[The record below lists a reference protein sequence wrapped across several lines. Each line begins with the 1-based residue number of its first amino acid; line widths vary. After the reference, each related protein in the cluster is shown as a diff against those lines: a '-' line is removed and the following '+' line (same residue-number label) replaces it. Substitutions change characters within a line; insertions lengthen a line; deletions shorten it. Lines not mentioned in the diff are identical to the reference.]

1 MAACLFRVAILHLC
15 ATATVVGASAVGLS
29 FGRTPPLDSSN
40 SNKKK
45 ATPAQELGHGSMPAT
60 TQTSSATT
68 TTVAPFSA
76 PIPVVPTSRI
86 PVATRP
92 QDGRSLRRPLT
103 RRMTSSDA
111 NANTRPPSS
120 VINGFAA
127 SEHGANESDIGA
139 HVSSRRASWVKRL
152 SSISVSQHSSRNP
165 SPAQLSPAVPCSN
178 GSVAY
183 GSTVP
188 IMDRRSL
195 PQLPPN
201 KLVKRSSSVRAPR
214 DIQSIHGSGSLRPS
228 FRRPATSHQR
238 SATLQNYRSLLP
250 VTRETPVKPS
260 SASTD
265 SETEYTQ
272 FFTATSLRG
281 RRLSKR
287 FQSNPAKVK
296 RIFPD
301 EKHRPTL
308 VLARAVTA
316 GAEELEESASEAGE
330 SVFYVSRP
338 GTPLSYTAAVAA
350 PKAGAPHFTDIAHE
364 RPSTAVPSTVVY
376 GEPSQR
382 RRSFSIADLLPSV
395 SSAKKQRLAKQPGM
409 KLARGSSQRVSSDP
423 VIPTMVKRSNT
434 SHGEMPPRRNLT
446 DPAPPKRDIFAS
458 AGVAE
463 SGHYRI
469 GASGGSSTSPL
480 STLLPPRREM
490 TAPGNRLASMP
501 QLEAIASA
509 APATNQAPPSPLVLA
524 QPGVRPSRHSM
535 APSEQA
541 STLVGS
547 SDNEV
552 RAVGSVDG
560 DDADL
565 RSETLYD
572 SLRTGVTRS
581 VSGGARG
588 PRIETIFDESPP
600 AKLRVT
606 ALRDLLPSGTFR
618 DNLPHGNSDDHSIAQ
633 DDESF
638 TTPARTTIRPEHRLQ
653 EAASFSRPSSTT
665 AFPALISSSPPS
677 MPKPLSLGTLEWDST
692 VGDDDR
698 SSRWSFD
705 EQEGEDPWVDHPP
718 VNRLATPITLR
729 RSNPRL
735 LASPPN
741 IKPPTPQHVALDHV
755 DRDTRS
761 SIFDWSEQQPTDKSS
776 GNRTPPRP
784 RTVHGKKD
792 ANRRDSRSV
801 GRRVPSGLHARSQS
815 VPLAPDVVG
824 KRSTVVTNKFG
835 TWGIGSKGVTEDWN
849 DDFDFSEV
857 PEEPTPKSVAG
868 SQRIDSGSAMVVP
881 KSIQEQQN
889 NVLANIS
896 LLREWGLLIEELKEH
911 RIRAMSLGIVEGSHS
926 GMWEEVDAM
935 IDLADQEAEH
945 EEVPRASPPSSP
957 GFDEDAFDEISAS
970 PNAGRGRRKSGSPND
985 DLNKGQTVRPRKS
998 ILPPNDRIF
1007 GPHSSPAPP
1016 KPKYEAPATPE
1027 PRPIVTRPRKD
1038 SEAKA
1043 RSVIEALQSRKSV
1056 FESPANAP
1064 PALSPKKVPFDTA
1077 TLRRIVP
1084 YVSTLTRKVK
1094 DAIRDTE
1101 GLYYSP
1107 ITSPQHEEAQFAM
1120 SPFQQDAEL
1129 ASHMK
1134 LMTVM

>member
-1 MAACLFRVAILHLC
+1 M
-15 ATATVVGASAVGLS
+15 
-29 FGRTPPLDSSN
+29 
-40 SNKKK
+40 
-45 ATPAQELGHGSMPAT
+45 
-60 TQTSSATT
+60 
-68 TTVAPFSA
+68 
-76 PIPVVPTSRI
+76 
-86 PVATRP
+86 
-92 QDGRSLRRPLT
+92 
-103 RRMTSSDA
+103 
-111 NANTRPPSS
+111 
-120 VINGFAA
+120 
-127 SEHGANESDIGA
+127 
-139 HVSSRRASWVKRL
+139 KRL
-152 SSISVSQHSSRNP
+152 SSSISVSQQSRGNT
-165 SPAQLSPAVPCSN
+165 SPAQLSPAVSCSN
-178 GSVAY
+178 GSVALSHD
-183 GSTVP
+183 GSKVP
-188 IMDRRSL
+188 MVRRQTA
-195 PQLPPN
+195 PQPPPN
-201 KLVKRSSSVRAPR
+201 KLVKRSSSVQAPR
-214 DIQSIHGSGSLRPS
+214 DLYTAHGSGGTLRPS

-238 SATLQNYRSLLP
+238 SATLHNNYHSMLP
-250 VTRETPVKPS
+250 VTRESPSLAVKPS

-265 SETEYTQ
+265 SEAEAQAEYLQ
-272 FFTATSLRG
+272 FFTATSLRA

-287 FQSNPAKVK
+287 FQAKPAKYK

-308 VLARAVTA
+308 VLARAVTT

-350 PKAGAPHFTDIAHE
+350 PKPGAPHSSDTNYVL
-364 RPSTAVPSTVVY
+364 RPSTAASSARIS
-376 GEPSQR
+376 EDASRR
-382 RRSFSIADLLPSV
+382 RRSFSLADLLPSE
-395 SSAKKQRLAKQPGM
+395 SSAKKHRLAKTGM
-409 KLARGSSQRVSSDP
+409 KPTRGSSQRVSSDP
-423 VIPTMVKRSNT
+423 VIPTMGKRSNT
-434 SHGEMPPRRNLT
+434 HVDLPARRILT
-446 DPAPPKRDIFAS
+446 EPAPPKHDIFVA

-463 SGHYRI
+463 SASSHN
-469 GASGGSSTSPL
+469 GARGGSSTSPL
-480 STLLPPRREM
+480 SALPPPRRAM
-490 TAPGNRLASMP
+490 TVPAQRSGPMP

-509 APATNQAPPSPLVLA
+509 APATNHVPPSPLNLA
-524 QPGVRPSRHSM
+524 QAGVRVSRHSM

-552 RAVGSVDG
+552 RAVGSADE
-560 DDADL
+560 DADDL

-572 SLRTGVTRS
+572 SLRTGATRS
-581 VSGGARG
+581 VSGGTRG
-588 PRIETIFDESPP
+588 PRIGTIFDESPP
-600 AKLRVT
+600 AKLKVT
-606 ALRDLLPSGTFR
+606 ALRDLLPSGTFG
-618 DNLPHGNSDDHSIAQ
+618 DDLTNDDSDGHSVAEDH
-633 DDESF
+633 ESF
-638 TTPARTTIRPEHRLQ
+638 TTPVRNTVRPEHRLQ
-653 EAASFSRPSSTT
+653 EAVSFSRQSSTAVFPTLTPSS
-665 AFPALISSSPPS
+665 PSS

-705 EQEGEDPWVDHPP
+705 EHEGEDPWVDFPSANH
-718 VNRLATPITLR
+718 LATPITLR

-735 LASPPN
+735 LSSAPN
-741 IKPPTPQHVALDHV
+741 TKPSTPQLDQV
-755 DRDTRS
+755 DRDARS
-761 SIFDWSEQQPTDKSS
+761 SIFDWSEQQIADKSS

-815 VPLAPDVVG
+815 VPVVPDVIG
-824 KRSTVVTNKFG
+824 KRNTVVTNKFG

-849 DDFDFSEV
+849 DDFDFSEL
-857 PEEPTPKSVAG
+857 PEEHTPKSVAG

-896 LLREWGLLIEELKEH
+896 LLREWGLLIEELKEQK
-911 RIRAMSLGIVEGSHS
+911 IRAISLGIMEGPQS

-945 EEVPRASPPSSP
+945 GEVPHASPPSTP
-957 GFDEDAFDEISAS
+957 GFDEDAFDDVSAS
-970 PNAGRGRRKSGSPND
+970 PQVARVRRKSGSPND
-985 DLNKGQTVRPRKS
+985 DLSKIPTVRTRKS

-1007 GPHSSPAPP
+1007 APQTSPKPS

-1027 PRPIVTRPRKD
+1027 SKPVITRPRKD

-1043 RSVIEALQSRKSV
+1043 RSVIEALQSKRQSV

-1064 PALSPKKVPFDTA
+1064 ATPSPKKVPFDTA

-1084 YVSTLTRKVK
+1084 YVNTLTRKVK
-1094 DAIRDTE
+1094 DTIRDAE

-1107 ITSPQHEEAQFAM
+1107 ITSPQHEEVPFVV

-1129 ASHMK
+1129 RELASHMK
-1134 LMTVM
+1134 LMIVM

>member
-1 MAACLFRVAILHLC
+1 M
-15 ATATVVGASAVGLS
+15 
-29 FGRTPPLDSSN
+29 
-40 SNKKK
+40 
-45 ATPAQELGHGSMPAT
+45 
-60 TQTSSATT
+60 
-68 TTVAPFSA
+68 
-76 PIPVVPTSRI
+76 
-86 PVATRP
+86 
-92 QDGRSLRRPLT
+92 T
-103 RRMTSSDA
+103 RRMTTTD
-111 NANTRPPSS
+111 ANTRPPSS
-120 VINGFAA
+120 VVNGFAA
-127 SEHGANESDIGA
+127 SEHGANESDVGTHA
-139 HVSSRRASWVKRL
+139 SSRRASWVKRL
-152 SSISVSQHSSRNP
+152 SAISVTQHSSRNP
-165 SPAQLSPAVPCSN
+165 SPAQMSPAVSCSN
-178 GSVAY
+178 GSVAFSHD
-183 GSTVP
+183 GSAVP
-188 IMDRRSL
+188 MVRRQTP

-201 KLVKRSSSVRAPR
+201 KLVKRSSSVRVPR
-214 DIQSIHGSGSLRPS
+214 DIEPTHGSGTLRPS

-250 VTRETPVKPS
+250 VTRESPTVEVKPS

-265 SETEYTQ
+265 SEAEYTH

-287 FQSNPAKVK
+287 FQTNPTKVK
-296 RIFPD
+296 RVFPD

-308 VLARAVTA
+308 VLARAITTD
-316 GAEELEESASEAGE
+316 AEELEESASEAGE

-350 PKAGAPHFTDIAHE
+350 PRPGAPHLIENAHV
-364 RPSTAVPSTVVY
+364 RPSTAVSSTVVS
-376 GEPSQR
+376 EDASRR
-382 RRSFSIADLLPSV
+382 RRSFSIADLLPSG
-395 SSAKKQRLAKQPGM
+395 SSAKKQRLAKQPGL
-409 KLARGSSQRVSSDP
+409 KLTRGSSQRVSSDP
-423 VIPTMVKRSNT
+423 VIPTMGKRSNT
-434 SHGEMPPRRNLT
+434 SYGELPARRNLT
-446 DPAPPKRDIFAS
+446 DPAPPKRDIFAP

-463 SGHYRI
+463 SNYHRSHRSHRN
-469 GASGGSSTSPL
+469 AAPGGSSTSPL
-480 STLLPPRREM
+480 STLPSLRREM
-490 TAPGNRLASMP
+490 TVPGNRLASMP

-509 APATNQAPPSPLVLA
+509 APATNQAPPSPSVLA
-524 QPGVRPSRHSM
+524 QAGVRPSRHSM
-535 APSEQA
+535 APSEHA

-560 DDADL
+560 EDADL

-572 SLRTGVTRS
+572 SLHTGATRS

-606 ALRDLLPSGTFR
+606 ALRDLLPSGTFG
-618 DNLPHGNSDDHSIAQ
+618 DNLTNGAFDDHSITQ
-633 DDESF
+633 DDDSF
-638 TTPARTTIRPEHRLQ
+638 TTPARTTVRPEHHLQ
-653 EAASFSRPSSTT
+653 EAVSFSRPSSTT
-665 AFPALISSSPPS
+665 VYPGLIPSSPPS

-692 VGDDDR
+692 VGDDR
-698 SSRWSFD
+698 SSRWSLD
-705 EQEGEDPWVDHPP
+705 ELEGEDPWVDHPP
-718 VNRLATPITLR
+718 ASHLATPITLR
-729 RSNPRL
+729 RSNPHL
-735 LASPPN
+735 LASVPN
-741 IKPPTPQHVALDHV
+741 TKPSTPQLSALDHI
-755 DRDTRS
+755 DRDARS

-801 GRRVPSGLHARSQS
+801 GRRAPSGLHARSQS
-815 VPLAPDVVG
+815 VPVVPDVVS

-849 DDFDFSEV
+849 DDFDFSELA
-857 PEEPTPKSVAG
+857 EEPTPKSVAA
-868 SQRIDSGSAMVVP
+868 SQRIDSGSAMIVP

-911 RIRAMSLGIVEGSHS
+911 RIRGISLGIVEGSHS

-957 GFDEDAFDEISAS
+957 GFDEDAFDDLSAS

-985 DLNKGQTVRPRKS
+985 DLSKTQTVRPRKS

-1007 GPHSSPAPP
+1007 GPHTSPVPP

-1027 PRPIVTRPRKD
+1027 SRPIITRPRKD

-1084 YVSTLTRKVK
+1084 YVNTLTRKVK
-1094 DAIRDTE
+1094 DTIRDAE

-1107 ITSPQHEEAQFAM
+1107 TTSPQHEEPPFVM

>member
-1 MAACLFRVAILHLC
+1 MKTVPTLC

-29 FGRTPPLDSSN
+29 FGRGPPLDSSN
-40 SNKKK
+40 SNKRK
-45 ATPAQELGHGSMPAT
+45 ATPAQELEPGSMSAT

-68 TTVAPFSA
+68 TTVAPFNA

-86 PVATRP
+86 PIATRP
-92 QDGRSLRRPLT
+92 QDGRPQRRPIM
-103 RRMTSSDA
+103 RRMTSGDA
-111 NANTRPPSS
+111 TMRPPST
-120 VINGFAA
+120 VVNGFVP
-127 SEHGANESDIGA
+127 SEHGANESEAGT
-139 HVSSRRASWVKRL
+139 HVSSRRASWMKRL
-152 SSISVSQHSSRNP
+152 STISVSQHSSRNH
-165 SPAQLSPAVPCSN
+165 SPAPLSPSVSCSN
-178 GSVAY
+178 GSVAFSHD

-188 IMDRRSL
+188 MIGRQSP

-201 KLVKRSSSVRAPR
+201 KLVKRTSSVRAPR
-214 DIQSIHGSGSLRPS
+214 DIYSAHGSGSLRPS

-238 SATLQNYRSLLP
+238 SATLQNYHSLLP
-250 VTRETPVKPS
+250 VTRESPSLEVKPS

-265 SETEYTQ
+265 SEAEYTQ
-272 FFTATSLRG
+272 FFTAKSLRG
-281 RRLSKR
+281 RTLSRRL
-287 FQSNPAKVK
+287 NPNPTKVK

-316 GAEELEESASEAGE
+316 SAEELEESASEAGE

-350 PKAGAPHFTDIAHE
+350 PKLGAPHFTENTHI
-364 RPSTAVPSTVVY
+364 RPSTGVSSTVVS
-376 GEPSQR
+376 EDASRR
-382 RRSFSIADLLPSV
+382 RRSFSIADLLPSG

-409 KLARGSSQRVSSDP
+409 KLTRGSSQRVSSDP
-423 VIPTMVKRSNT
+423 VLPTMGKRSNT
-434 SHGEMPPRRNLT
+434 PHGELPGRRNLT
-446 DPAPPKRDIFAS
+446 DPAPSKRDIS
-458 AGVAE
+458 TTTGIAE
-463 SGHYRI
+463 SSNYCN
-469 GASGGSSTSPL
+469 GAPGDSSTSPL
-480 STLLPPRREM
+480 SALPPLRRAM
-490 TAPGNRLASMP
+490 TVPGNRLASMP

-509 APATNQAPPSPLVLA
+509 APATNQTPPSPSALA
-524 QPGVRPSRHSM
+524 QAGVRPSCHSI

-552 RAVGSVDG
+552 RAVGSVDE
-560 DDADL
+560 DDADF

-572 SLRTGVTRS
+572 SLRTGATRS

-600 AKLRVT
+600 AKVRIT
-606 ALRDLLPSGTFR
+606 ALRDLLPAGAFG
-618 DNLPHGNSDDHSIAQ
+618 DNLTNGTSGDRSIAE
-633 DDESF
+633 DDESI
-638 TTPARTTIRPEHRLQ
+638 TTPVRTVRPEHHLQ
-653 EAASFSRPSSTT
+653 EAVSFSRPNSTT
-665 AFPALISSSPPS
+665 VFPSLIPSSPPS
-677 MPKPLSLGTLEWDST
+677 MPKPLSLGTLEF
-692 VGDDDR
+692 DDDR
-698 SSRWSFD
+698 SGRWLLD

-718 VNRLATPITLR
+718 ASHLATPITLR
-729 RSNPRL
+729 RSNPHL
-735 LASPPN
+735 LASVPN
-741 IKPPTPQHVALDHV
+741 SKPSTPQHLVLDHV
-755 DRDTRS
+755 DRDARS
-761 SIFDWSEQQPTDKSS
+761 SIFDWSEQQPADKSS

-801 GRRVPSGLHARSQS
+801 GRRAPSGLHARSQS
-815 VPLAPDVVG
+815 VPVVPDVVG
-824 KRSTVVTNKFG
+824 KCNTVVTNKFG

-849 DDFDFSEV
+849 DDFDFSEL

-911 RIRAMSLGIVEGSHS
+911 RIRAISLGIIEGPHS

-957 GFDEDAFDEISAS
+957 GFDEDAFDDVSAS
-970 PNAGRGRRKSGSPND
+970 PNVGRGRRKSGSPND
-985 DLNKGQTVRPRKS
+985 DLSSKNHQTVRPRKS

-1007 GPHSSPAPP
+1007 GPQTSPVPP

-1027 PRPIVTRPRKD
+1027 SRPIITRPRKD

-1043 RSVIEALQSRKSV
+1043 RSVIEALQTKRSV

-1064 PALSPKKVPFDTA
+1064 PTPSPKKVPFDTA

-1094 DAIRDTE
+1094 DTIRDAE

-1107 ITSPQHEEAQFAM
+1107 TTSPQHEEPPFAM

>member
-1 MAACLFRVAILHLC
+1 MKTVPTLC

-29 FGRTPPLDSSN
+29 FGRGPPLDSSN
-40 SNKKK
+40 SNKRK
-45 ATPAQELGHGSMPAT
+45 ATPAQELAHSSMPAT
-60 TQTSSATT
+60 TQSTSATT
-68 TTVAPFSA
+68 TTVAPSRA
-76 PIPVVPTSRI
+76 PIPVAPTSRI
-86 PVATRP
+86 PIATRP
-92 QDGRSLRRPLT
+92 QDGRPQRRPMM
-103 RRMTSSDA
+103 RRMTSGDA
-111 NANTRPPSS
+111 TVRPPST
-120 VINGFAA
+120 VLNGFASREA
-127 SEHGANESDIGA
+127 DANESSDPGP
-139 HVSSRRASWVKRL
+139 HVSSRRASWIKRL
-152 SSISVSQHSSRNP
+152 STMSVSQHPSRSQ
-165 SPAQLSPAVPCSN
+165 SPAPASPSVSCSN
-178 GSVAY
+178 GSLAFSHD

-188 IMDRRSL
+188 MVGRQSP

-201 KLVKRSSSVRAPR
+201 KLVKRSSSVRVPR
-214 DIQSIHGSGSLRPS
+214 DVHSAHGPGSLRPS

-238 SATLQNYRSLLP
+238 SATLQNYHSLLP
-250 VTRETPVKPS
+250 VTRESPSLDVKPS

-265 SETEYTQ
+265 SEPEYTQ
-272 FFTATSLRG
+272 FFTAKSLRG
-281 RRLSKR
+281 RTLSKR
-287 FQSNPAKVK
+287 FNANPTRFR

-308 VLARAVTA
+308 VLARAVVP
-316 GAEELEESASEAGE
+316 GAEELDESASEAGE
-330 SVFYVSRP
+330 SVFYVSRSRP
-338 GTPLSYTAAVAA
+338 STPLSYTAAFAA
-350 PKAGAPHFTDIAHE
+350 PKTGAPRFTENTHP
-364 RPSTAVPSTVVY
+364 RPSTEPAYAVAPEDASR
-376 GEPSQR
+376 R
-382 RRSFSIADLLPSV
+382 RRSFSIADLFPSGSG
-395 SSAKKQRLAKQPGM
+395 SSAKKQRLANQPGT
-409 KLARGSSQRVSSDP
+409 KLTHGSNRRVSSDP
-423 VIPTMVKRSNT
+423 VLPTMGKRSNT
-434 SHGEMPPRRNLT
+434 SHGELPGRRNLT
-446 DPAPPKRDIFAS
+446 DPAPAKRDMS
-458 AGVAE
+458 AAA
-463 SGHYRI
+463 RI
-469 GASGGSSTSPL
+469 TTSSNTGDAAPGGSSTSPL
-480 STLLPPRREM
+480 FALSPPRRA
-490 TAPGNRLASMP
+490 TTVAASRLASMP

-509 APATNQAPPSPLVLA
+509 APATNQALPSPSALA
-524 QPGVRPSRHSM
+524 QAGVRPSRHST
-535 APSEQA
+535 APSEHA

-552 RAVGSVDG
+552 RAVGSVDE

-572 SLRTGVTRS
+572 SLHTGATRS

-588 PRIETIFDESPP
+588 PPIETIFDESPP
-600 AKLRVT
+600 AKHKVT
-606 ALRDLLPSGTFR
+606 ALRDLLPSGAFGERPT
-618 DNLPHGNSDDHSIAQ
+618 SDHSIAE
-633 DDESF
+633 DDDSI
-638 TTPARTTIRPEHRLQ
+638 TTPVRTVRPEPYLQ
-653 EAASFSRPSSTT
+653 EPVSFPRPMSTT
-665 AFPALISSSPPS
+665 VFPSLIPSSPPS

-698 SSRWSFD
+698 SSRWSLD
-705 EQEGEDPWVDHPP
+705 EQEGEDPWVDLPP
-718 VNRLATPITLR
+718 ASHLATPITLR

-735 LASPPN
+735 LASVPN
-741 IKPPTPQHVALDHV
+741 SKPTTPQHFALDHV
-755 DRDTRS
+755 DRDARS
-761 SIFDWSEQQPTDKSS
+761 SIFDWSEQQPADKSS

-801 GRRVPSGLHARSQS
+801 GRRAPSGLHARSQS
-815 VPLAPDVVG
+815 VPVVPDVIG
-824 KRSTVVTNKFG
+824 KRNTVVTNKFG

-849 DDFDFSEV
+849 DDFDFSEL

-911 RIRAMSLGIVEGSHS
+911 RIRAISLGIIEGPHS

-945 EEVPRASPPSSP
+945 EEVPHASPPSSP
-957 GFDEDAFDEISAS
+957 GFDEDAFDDVSAS
-970 PNAGRGRRKSGSPND
+970 PNVGRGRRKSGSPNV
-985 DLNKGQTVRPRKS
+985 DLSKNHQTVRPRKS

-1007 GPHSSPAPP
+1007 SPQSSPVPP
-1016 KPKYEAPATPE
+1016 RPSYEAPTTPE
-1027 PRPIVTRPRKD
+1027 SRPIITRPRKD

-1043 RSVIEALQSRKSV
+1043 RLVIEALQTRRSV
-1056 FESPANAP
+1056 FVPAADAP
-1064 PALSPKKVPFDTA
+1064 PTPSSKKVPFDTA

-1094 DAIRDTE
+1094 DTIRDAE

-1107 ITSPQHEEAQFAM
+1107 TTSPQHEEPPFAM